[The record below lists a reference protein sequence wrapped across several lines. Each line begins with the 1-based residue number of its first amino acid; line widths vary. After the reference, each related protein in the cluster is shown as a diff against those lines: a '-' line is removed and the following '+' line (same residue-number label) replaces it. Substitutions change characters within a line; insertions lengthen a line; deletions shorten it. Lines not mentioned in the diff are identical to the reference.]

1 MQMPYVICAQSKAI
15 HAEYIML
22 SYSYDYLLGPCDRD
36 EKRQRRKV
44 KWLEPEEKDWDKAEW
59 KDWLVMGGMDEE
71 EQEEEKEKQ
80 EKEGDEVEWEEWE
93 EVEEDNKE
101 WDKTYSKT

>member
-1 MQMPYVICAQSKAI
+1 MPYVICAQSKAI

-22 SYSYDYLLGPCDRD
+22 SYSYDYLLLLGGPCGRD

-71 EQEEEKEKQ
+71 EQEEEEEEQEEEKEKQ
-80 EKEGDEVEWEEWE
+80 GDEVEWEE
-93 EVEEDNKE
+93 VEEENKE
-101 WDKTYSKT
+101 WDKT